1 MLAPNFDS
9 FRSQVTPPL
18 YPSPDFSPQ
27 PLSRSASPARRR
39 IAHRS
44 GHAGTAATPFPSCA
58 CAHFPSH
65 MGVPLQT
72 NLSPSRRV
80 PLQKRSPLSPFLAT
94 LTDTTQFHENKTTLS
109 LVFATLTRL
118 VTHCPFVC
126 HSYEKH
132 PGSHLSSQ
140 RSFRSGFSRPNFLPT
155 RHSPLAT
162 KLLRI
167 RTYEKRACNSR
178 RIRTSKTQDLKPFRI
193 RTYEK
198 NRGEGSSL
206 LTRSPFHRNAYS
218 SSTIPASFR
227 GLHER

>member
-1 MLAPNFDS
+1 MLALSLEGFRPRLDLLAPPAQLDLQRPNFHCLRLS
-9 FRSQVTPPL
+9 PL
-18 YPSPDFSPQ
+18 
-27 PLSRSASPARRR
+27 
-39 IAHRS
+39 
-44 GHAGTAATPFPSCA
+44 AATLTRIRPFFKNMP
-58 CAHFPSH
+58 
-65 MGVPLQT
+65 
-72 NLSPSRRV
+72 
-80 PLQKRSPLSPFLAT
+80 PLSPFLAT
-94 LTDTTQFHENKTTLS
+94 LTDTTQLHENITTLS
-109 LVFATLTRL
+109 PVFATLTRL
-118 VTHCPFVC
+118 ITHNPFVC
-126 HSYEKH
+126 HSCEKH

-155 RHSPLAT
+155 PHSPLAT

-178 RIRTSKTQDLKPFRI
+178 RICTCKTQDLKPFRI

-206 LTRSPFHRNAYS
+206 LTRNPFHRTAYS

>member
-1 MLAPNFDS
+1 MLAPNFGE

-27 PLSRSASPARRR
+27 SLSRSAFPARRR

-44 GHAGTAATPFPSCA
+44 GHAETPATPFPSCA
-58 CAHFPSH
+58 CALFPSH
-65 MGVPLQT
+65 VGVPVQI
-72 NLSPSRRV
+72 NPRRSARTQLPTR
-80 PLQKRSPLSPFLAT
+80 PLVSPFLAT
-94 LTDTTQFHENKTTLS
+94 LTGTAQLHENKTTLS
-109 LVFATLTRL
+109 LVFATLARL
-118 VTHCPFVC
+118 VAHSPFVC

-198 NRGEGSSL
+198 NRGGGV
-206 LTRSPFHRNAYS
+206 HRNAYS